1 VSLTETPSTEIARA
15 AALHRRLLVID
26 ASQSAPVT
34 PEHLDRIRAGGID
47 TVSTT
52 IVHPEADFAA
62 SVRAAG
68 RALALVERHRA
79 EVVHVRTAGDV
90 TRAQAEGRI
99 GLALAFQHAP
109 VDQPGDLA
117 VFHQLGVR
125 TIQLTYNTRN
135 ALGDGCVES
144 PDGGLSR
151 YGREVIRVMN
161 RLGLLV
167 DLSHC
172 GDVTTR
178 EAILY
183 SEVPVAITHANARA
197 LCDSLRNKSDRT
209 LEALARRGGVIGANW
224 WSPMNHNGLGRRP
237 TVDEFF
243 QHVDHLVRVCGIDHV
258 GFGSD
263 MGEGQDRAVWD
274 AAFARGGRFPEIT
287 GHLPWFGYESRMVD
301 GLDSTTKFGRVTEE
315 LVRRGYGEEA
325 IGKLLGG
332 NFLRLFGQVWG

>member
-1 VSLTETPSTEIARA
+1 M
-15 AALHRRLLVID
+15 
-26 ASQSAPVT
+26 
-34 PEHLDRIRAGGID
+34 
-47 TVSTT
+47 
-52 IVHPEADFAA
+52 
-62 SVRAAG
+62 
-68 RALALVERHRA
+68 
-79 EVVHVRTAGDV
+79 
-90 TRAQAEGRI
+90 
-99 GLALAFQHAP
+99 
-109 VDQPGDLA
+109 
-117 VFHQLGVR
+117 
-125 TIQLTYNTRN
+125 
-135 ALGDGCVES
+135 ES

-151 YGREVIRVMN
+151 YGREVIRAMN

-172 GDVTTR
+172 GDVTSR

-263 MGEGQDRAVWD
+263 MGEGQERAVWD
-274 AAFARGGRFPEIT
+274 AAFAKGGRFPEIT
-287 GHLPWFGYESRMVD
+287 GHLPWFSYESRMVD
-301 GLDSTTKFGRVTEE
+301 GLDSTTKFGRVTQE